1 MPRWDARTDAN
12 QHAIV
17 KALRKCGATVHL
29 LHREGRGC
37 PDLLVGYR
45 GINLLVE
52 VKTAKGTLTKREAK
66 WHQGWRG
73 QVEIVRTV
81 GEAIELLRGSDGQ

>member
-17 KALRKCGATVHL
+17 NALRKCGARVHL
-29 LHREGRGC
+29 LYREGRGC

-45 GINLLVE
+45 GVNLLIE
-52 VKTAKGTLTKREAK
+52 VKTESGELTKREAQ
-66 WHQGWRG
+66 WHHNWPG
-73 QVEIVRTV
+73 QVDIVRTV
-81 GEAIELLRGSDGQ
+81 EEAVHLLMEVGL